1 MIYGKY
7 KNIRNASWQCII
19 DYNITKL
26 PISLV
31 SIANKSNIRI
41 VKNSVVNLL
50 RATEHG
56 ISVYDGEKWLI
67 VYDDNIKTSV
77 SRFTIAHEF
86 GHIFLGHEL
95 KKGYYARTFNKNKPE
110 VEQAADMFAARLLAP
125 ACVLHEIQVLS
136 AEQIAKICNIS
147 ISAAEIRAE
156 RMQVLEARNKY
167 YLNPL
172 ERKVREQFDSF
183 IKENRLSD
191 GSRKDEI

>member
-31 SIANKSNIRI
+31 SIANKSNIQI

-50 RATEHG
+50 RATERG
-56 ISVYDGEKWLI
+56 ISVYDGDKWLI

-77 SRFTIAHEF
+77 SRFTVAHEF

-95 KKGYYARTFNKNKPE
+95 KKGYYARTFDKNKPE

-125 ACVLHEIQVLS
+125 TCVLHELQALS
-136 AEQIAKICNIS
+136 AEQIAKVCNIS
-147 ISAAEIRAE
+147 ISAAVVRSE

-167 YLNPL
+167 YLHPL
-172 ERKVREQFDSF
+172 ERRVREQFDSF